1 MVLFSF
7 LFISSAFVGGS
18 LLLSGCGSS
27 SNYSENNPADENP
40 DDNQQHENDDTSI
53 PDKGNMDD
61 NEEVTAM
68 SSFSIKISCGTGG
81 SFSCGIDGGT
91 SVSNSTNSYTLSGSG
106 SYAWVSA
113 TANSGY
119 TVSSIGGVNNTTR
132 VYIYYH
138 SQINDIR
145 ISPSAPTSYLI
156 GSGIVSTSVSVTF
169 ARTYYIDYYPN
180 GGTPTTPVTQS
191 VRSDSS
197 VSIYTINQAGFSR
210 SGYTFTG
217 WNTNTSGTG
226 TSYRPGQSYSPSRNI
241 SLYAQWERTVV
252 TYTYTYY
259 SNPPVSGVA
268 EESFTETYEEGETAT
283 RPSCPWSF
291 SSYYYYFGGW
301 SGFSSTVTGNK
312 TINATWDYSPPVSYY
327 DVTYNG
333 NGATGGSTTGHSSVR
348 EGNSITIRECGFT
361 KTGYTFVEWNTNSS
375 GTGTSYDPGDSLTV
389 NYNRTLYAIWE
400 RDSVNPVI
408 SRVTYA
414 QNDGKSYYVYAYASD
429 AETGI
434 QRVQFPTWT
443 EYDWQD
449 DIIWHDGVAGNW
461 SVGGQTYNYRYLVQA
476 SEHNNEYGK
485 YITHVYAYDYAGNS
499 VGNGE
504 MTNIYIN
511 FNVVVNP
518 NGGSYNGTTSNTT
531 LSNKNGGDVVNL
543 NFTRTGYELTGAS
556 TTAGIISKSLLPSTS
571 RTFSGSNY
579 LALGRTYMYS
589 DKITYAL
596 YAYMDNWSQYQSG
609 NMRMISCTQSG
620 GFNIEPNGSTVR
632 FAVYDGGK
640 GGYNS
645 ITTSVQ
651 WSSLSGWVHF
661 AMVFD
666 GVHATGYINGQ
677 QVGQSAEFQGNI
689 GYHNSNGIFIGAEA
703 GTNTTKPA
711 GNYFKGQIRNVHIIH
726 DVVKP
731 SELMKLD
738 CPLALICSGAGTVT
752 AQWQVGTYKITYNA
766 NGGTLRNYNVGIRT
780 ANYSNGNSAG
790 LNIQYD
796 ATTNITT
803 INGTMTGNSVLI
815 RNDIELSAGTYTVG
829 YDVISGSMTAG
840 TGNFTFEV
848 YNSSGSALSPRA
860 SVGIWEAPLYAQTTL
875 TLSETQASNSG
886 RLQIWLWRSTQGYS
900 FNNLKLRFYFYL
912 NSPAISTQNVTYGQS
927 GTSMA
932 YATKD
937 GYYFNGWNTR
947 ADGSGTYYGPGN
959 MGTITSNI
967 TLYAI
972 WTARN
977 PVHYDSAGGYY
988 FFECGKMP
996 QSKVSGSLKTTL
1008 QSQWSSL
1015 SNGSIY
1021 NISFGDIS
1029 SFQAKVYNGNEYCLY
1044 NNEYYLVEPIR
1055 WRLQGNSNQKSGY
1068 GTTTDTL
1075 AIMDTIV
1082 YVGRYSSGAINAGDG
1097 YQTNAAWALRTNQF
1111 DYTFVAE
1118 WTQSMPTFGTTS
1130 LYGTPENFTARIFV
1144 SSVDE
1149 INTVAGSGKVKF
1161 SDLVKDYLKSTG
1173 NGMLYYTRDLGT
1185 NYNNIICLNGN
1196 GDRTQRKPDLN
1207 ANRLGVQFTIKVTE
1221 YACV

>member
-1 MVLFSF
+1 MEL
-7 LFISSAFVGGS
+7 
-18 LLLSGCGSS
+18 
-27 SNYSENNPADENP
+27 
-40 DDNQQHENDDTSI
+40 
-53 PDKGNMDD
+53 M
-61 NEEVTAM
+61 
-68 SSFSIKISCGTGG
+68 
-81 SFSCGIDGGT
+81 GGT
-91 SVSNSTNSYTLSGSG
+91 SASNRTSSYTLSGSG

-119 TVSSIGGVNNTTR
+119 TVSSIGGVSNTTR
-132 VYIYYH
+132 VYIYYDNSH
-138 SQINDIR
+138 NAMQIGGTA
-145 ISPSAPTSYLI
+145 PSSYLI
-156 GSGIVSTSVSVTF
+156 GNGSISTSVSVTF
-169 ARTYYIDYYPN
+169 ARRATTYYIDYYPN

-191 VRSDSS
+191 VTSGSS
-197 VSIYTINQAGFSR
+197 VSIYTISQAGFSR

-226 TSYRPGQSYSPSRNI
+226 TSYSPGQSYSPSRNI
-241 SLYAQWERTVV
+241 SLYAQWERQV
-252 TYTYTYY
+252 TLSYN
-259 SNPPVSGVA
+259 SNGGSGTMSSQSCGV
-268 EESFTETYEEGETAT
+268 GETLT
-283 RPSCPWSF
+283 VKSNGFTHSG
-291 SSYYYYFGGW
+291 YYYFNYWSTSPSGGTRYDPGDTITMN
-301 SGFSSTVTGNK
+301 SDVTLY
-312 TINATWDYSPPVSYY
+312 ARWYYSPPVYTCY
-327 DVTYNG
+327 ITYNSNYPSG
-333 NGATGGSTTGHSSVR
+333 TNSTSSQSVNSNSSV
-348 EGNSITIRECGFT
+348 IIRDVDDVGFSC
-361 KTGYTFVEWNTNSS
+361 TGYLFKGWNTNSS
-375 GTGTSYDPGDSLTV
+375 GTGTSYSPGTTYYGSSGD
-389 NYNRTLYAIWE
+389 RTLYAIWE

-571 RTFSGSNY
+571 QTFSGSNY

-596 YAYMDNWSQYQSG
+596 YAYMDNWAQYQSG

-703 GTNTTKPA
+703 GTNTTTPA

-815 RNDIELSAGTYTVG
+815 RNDIKLSAGTYTVG

-840 TGNFTFEV
+840 TGNFTFEA
-848 YNSSGSALSPRA
+848 YTSSGVALSPRA

-875 TLSETQASNSG
+875 KLSNTQASNSG

-932 YATKD
+932 YATKA

-947 ADGSGTYYGPGN
+947 ADGKGTYYGPGN

-988 FFECGKMP
+988 YFECGKMP

-1021 NISFGDIS
+1021 NISLGDIS
-1029 SFQAKVYNGNEYCLY
+1029 SFQAKLYNGNEYCLY

-1097 YQTNAAWALRTNQF
+1097 YQTNAVTMLSNNQF
-1111 DYTFVAE
+1111 DHTFMTE

-1207 ANRLGVQFTIKVTE
+1207 ANRLGIQFTIKVTE